1 MNRKERRAARST
13 GRSPARAGA
22 SSAQLAAELFN
33 TAVMHHHAGAL
44 ADAERG
50 YRQLL
55 AAFPGHAE
63 AHSRLGAVLMRQGR
77 SADAIAQIERAL
89 ALQAD
94 VFEAYGNLAQA
105 YLAAGQIDRATEAA
119 CRALEL
125 NETPQ
130 TRAMF
135 AQCVAAAQFGSNASR
150 YRRWLARALVEGW
163 TRPRELTRAAIA
175 LIKRSATI
183 ADAITRVNAVW
194 PQRLAPPDLSDS
206 AIIPALA
213 ADDLLCR
220 LLESDPIAD
229 LGLEPLLTS
238 VRGALLQRASDQA
251 CDERLLGFVCS
262 LARQCFINEYVFATT
277 DAETRAVEELRA
289 SLPAMLAAG
298 KTPPAHWLPIIG
310 AYVPLHSLANP
321 DSLLTQSWPQP
332 LEPLITQ
339 QIREP
344 AEEARIAA
352 GIPAL
357 TAIDDEVSRAVRRQ
371 YEENP
376 YPRWTLNGTP
386 QASAA
391 APATRRADCRLR
403 HRPFHRRI
411 CPPGAW
417 NAHTRHRSE
426 PRQPALRQAD
436 GRPARACQCGVR
448 PRRYSAAWRARPPI
462 RLHRCFGRAT
472 PLGRSIAG
480 LAHLAVA
487 IAPGRHHAG
496 RPVQRTGPPQ
506 HRCRPRVDRR
516 ARLSADRRRY
526 PALPPGRGRR
536 RGCAS
541 RLGGAT
547 RRLFHLERMP
557 RSVVSRAGAPHDGAG
572 DQIVFGGERTGVR
585 RILY

>member
-220 LLESDPIAD
+220 LLESDPITD
-229 LGLEPLLTS
+229 LGLERLLTS

-251 CDERLLGFVCS
+251 CDERLLGFGGGRSAVPPTGKRSNNRPRSRALVDQRARRALTTRIGSSVRRTPSRLCLQPSAPVLHQRIRVCNDRCGDTRRRGTARIVASHARRRQDAARPLAPDHRRLRPAAFARQSRLLANAKLAATLGAADHATDQGAGRGSAHRGRHPCPHRDRRRS
-262 LARQCFINEYVFATT
+262 LARGAQAI
-277 DAETRAVEELRA
+277 RRK
-289 SLPAMLAAG
+289 SLSALDPQWNAAG
-298 KTPPAHWLPIIG
+298 K
-310 AYVPLHSLANP
+310 
-321 DSLLTQSWPQP
+321 
-332 LEPLITQ
+332 
-339 QIREP
+339 R
-344 AEEARIAA
+344 
-352 GIPAL
+352 
-357 TAIDDEVSRAVRRQ
+357 
-371 YEENP
+371 
-376 YPRWTLNGTP
+376 
-386 QASAA
+386 
-391 APATRRADCRLR
+391 RRAS
-403 HRPFHRRI
+403 HP
-411 CPPGAW
+411 
-417 NAHTRHRSE
+417 TR
-426 PRQPALRQAD
+426 
-436 GRPARACQCGVR
+436 
-448 PRRYSAAWRARPPI
+448 
-462 RLHRCFGRAT
+462 
-472 PLGRSIAG
+472 
-480 LAHLAVA
+480 
-487 IAPGRHHAG
+487 
-496 RPVQRTGPPQ
+496 
-506 HRCRPRVDRR
+506 
-516 ARLSADRRRY
+516 
-526 PALPPGRGRR
+526 
-536 RGCAS
+536 
-541 RLGGAT
+541 
-547 RRLFHLERMP
+547 
-557 RSVVSRAGAPHDGAG
+557 
-572 DQIVFGGERTGVR
+572 
-585 RILY
+585 